1 MKTTFN
7 AEFFQKDGTIDTERA
22 IEAGHDART
31 TAIKDIANWFAST
44 AKAAIN
50 RVEIQRT

>member
-7 AEFFQKDGTIDTERA
+7 AEFFQKDGAINTKRA

-31 TAIKDIANWFAST
+31 TAIRDIARWIGST

-50 RVEIQRT
+50 CAEFQRP